1 MVLASALLQTYVI
14 QVFINASNLL
24 SSGFTGLA
32 ILINRISG
40 LFGMQFDVSLMI
52 ILLNVPVALLCLK
65 SISTKFTIFSSIQ
78 FFCVSIFLKLFH
90 FTPLIDD
97 VMLNCMLGGVLYGFA
112 ILLSL
117 KGNASTGGTDFIAL
131 YVSNK
136 IGKSIWTQVFIFN
149 CIMLCIFGA
158 LFGWQNAGYSIL
170 FQYVSTQ
177 TVNAFYHRYERVTMQ
192 ITTSNAEAVVDVYVD
207 HYRHGIT
214 VTPSYGGFSKK
225 RYYLLHTVVSA
236 YEVKDIVYLMK
247 QADPQLLV
255 NVYKSENFFG
265 GFYQQP
271 LD

>member
-1 MVLASALLQTYVI
+1 MSEKIKVLKKNFAARCIYTLIMVLASALLQTYVI

-158 LFGWQNAGYSIL
+158 LLVGRMLVIL
-170 FQYVSTQ
+170 FYFNMFRHRRSMPSIIVMSGLRCRLRHQMRKRWLMCMSIITGMVSRLRQATAVSQ
-177 TVNAFYHRYERVTMQ
+177 RSA
-192 ITTSNAEAVVDVYVD
+192 TTCCIRLYQ
-207 HYRHGIT
+207 
-214 VTPSYGGFSKK
+214 
-225 RYYLLHTVVSA
+225 
-236 YEVKDIVYLMK
+236 LMR
-247 QADPQLLV
+247 LRIL
-255 NVYKSENFFG
+255 FI
-265 GFYQQP
+265 
-271 LD
+271 